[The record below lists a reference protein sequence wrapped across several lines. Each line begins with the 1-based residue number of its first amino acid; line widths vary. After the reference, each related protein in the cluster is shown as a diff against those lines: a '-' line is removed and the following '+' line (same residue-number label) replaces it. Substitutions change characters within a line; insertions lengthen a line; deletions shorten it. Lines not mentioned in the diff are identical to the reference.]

1 MVSEIDSHRWDFDT
15 NGFRLGC
22 LERHSRFPSP
32 SICQNDSMT
41 VRELREKYL
50 RFFESKGHTIHD
62 SGSLI
67 PVDVTGRLDE
77 TLLFNG
83 AGMVQFKPYFLG
95 IATPPNKRLVTAQKC
110 VRTGDIDEVGDD
122 SHLTFFEMLGNFSF
136 GDYFKEEAIAYSWE
150 FLTGKDWL
158 GLDPKRLSF
167 TIFEDDEVAYEAWSK
182 HLKSVG
188 IDPSTRIMR
197 MSEETNYWPPFSV
210 SKGSPGPCGPN
221 SEMFYWTN
229 PETVP
234 GVNVGDYDRDR
245 WIADDEARN
254 WLEIWND
261 VFIQYDWQGKLR
273 NPERPSDGWVKS
285 SMPNLPFASIDTG
298 MGMERTVAVLAGKTT
313 VYDTDA
319 FLPILEKIDGLRRSE
334 EPSSLGEAGK
344 RSEPGEGFTETPP
357 SPAPSSLD
365 EEGVKTAKRIIADH
379 IRTSCFCIADGVMP
393 ANNGRGYV
401 LRRLIRRAVLKG
413 QRALGF
419 NDLFMHKVA
428 EAVFD
433 TFGGH
438 YTELIARR
446 SIIEETLK
454 SEEALFRR
462 TLERGATKLEEELR
476 GDFYHEVQT
485 LLPLVKDL
493 VDQDDI
499 NITGKEEF
507 LGKYSILE
515 SLPREILTQGVSAW
529 LPLVFPNL
537 SSVGRSKEFVLSV
550 LKRYDSSQ
558 IQVLLTGKQLSAGLW
573 TKILSSLENLTLS
586 GENAFSLYDTYGF
599 PLEITQELCAE
610 AGFAVNLDG
619 YEAAMKEAQERS
631 RGAQG
636 EKSAYGGMSSEN
648 EQATPDA
655 PAETTFTGYQNTQG
669 TATLVRVRP
678 VSEGKYRVA
687 LDQSP
692 FYAES
697 GGQTGDTGE
706 IRVNG
711 NLLIVEN
718 TTKSQGTWWHEVIG
732 QDVESLLG
740 KSVNAHVDAL
750 RRARIKRNHTATHLL
765 QAALRKVL
773 GTTVTQAGSYVGPDN
788 LRFDFTHSKA
798 MTAQEIAEVEQIVN
812 DEILK
817 NIDVTTYVDLPINEA
832 RARGAMA
839 LFGEKYGDKVRMVE
853 VGEFSRELC
862 GGIHVRTTGEIGLFK
877 IVSESSAAS
886 GVRRIEAITG
896 EGAYEFVRE
905 ETEAIK
911 QAATLLKASPKDL
924 VAAVERTLE
933 QLKDERK
940 KREKA
945 EMAAMSGGA
954 GGSDTKDVNG
964 VTLWVKN
971 FGDADQK
978 VAAQAIDA
986 EANGKPNQVT
996 IGVVVSDKVTFIG
1009 KVGEAAVAKGA
1020 HAGNLLRELAK
1031 IAGGGGGGRADF
1043 ATAGGKDPA
1052 KVDEAL
1058 AAVEGLLSAQVGG

>member
-1 MVSEIDSHRWDFDT
+1 
-15 NGFRLGC
+15 
-22 LERHSRFPSP
+22 
-32 SICQNDSMT
+32 MT

-67 PVDVTGRLDE
+67 PYDVTGRLDE

-136 GDYFKEEAIAYSWE
+136 GDYFKREAIAYSWE
-150 FLTGKDWL
+150 FLTGKEWL

-167 TIFEDDEVAYEAWSK
+167 TIFEDDDLAYECWSE
-182 HLKSVG
+182 HISAAG
-188 IDPSTRIMR
+188 IDPTTRIMR
-197 MSEETNYWPPFSV
+197 LSEETNYWPPFSV

-229 PETVP
+229 PDTVP
-234 GVNVGDYDRDR
+234 GTQAGDYSREQ

-261 VFIQYDWQGKLR
+261 VFIQFDWQGHLK
-273 NPERPSDGWVKS
+273 NPERPSDGWQKTG
-285 SMPNLPFASIDTG
+285 MPNLPFMSIDTG
-298 MGMERTVAVLAGKTT
+298 MGLERTVAVLEGKSS

-319 FLPILEKIDGLRRSE
+319 FLPILAKIDALRKAN
-334 EPSSLGEAGK
+334 EPSPGSSLTGLSQGRGSLAGSTTNTGGVPSPDTSPDGEVGEPNP
-344 RSEPGEGFTETPP
+344 SNQSNLLGEPGEVVGGTPP
-357 SPAPSSLD
+357 SPTPSLPE

-379 IRTSCFCIADGVMP
+379 IRTSCFCIADGVLP

-413 QRALGF
+413 QRVLGF
-419 NDLFMHKVA
+419 NDLFMHEVA
-428 EAVFD
+428 EAVFEN
-433 TFGGH
+433 FGGH
-438 YTELIARR
+438 YKELIERR

-454 SEEALFRR
+454 NEEALFRR
-462 TLERGATKLEEELR
+462 TIVRGIEAFYEVLVDFVSSNSETQSKLGKTKEELVR
-476 GDFYHEVQT
+476 LYSKFPEKIDGSYEVSHRSIFPGDKAY
-485 LLPLVKDL
+485 
-493 VDQDDI
+493 
-499 NITGKEEF
+499 
-507 LGKYSILE
+507 Y
-515 SLPREILTQGVSAW
+515 
-529 LPLVFPNL
+529 
-537 SSVGRSKEFVLSV
+537 
-550 LKRYDSSQ
+550 
-558 IQVLLTGKQLSAGLW
+558 
-573 TKILSSLENLTLS
+573 
-586 GENAFSLYDTYGF
+586 LYDTFGF
-599 PLEITQELCAE
+599 PIEITCELAAE
-610 AGFAVNLDG
+610 NRFDVDMQG
-619 YEAAMKEAQERS
+619 YEKALIEAQERS

-636 EKSAYGGMSSEN
+636 EKSAYSGMSAEN
-648 EQATPDA
+648 EHATADA
-655 PAETTFTGYQNTQG
+655 PAETSFTGYQNTQG

-678 VSEGKYRVA
+678 VSQGKYRVA

-718 TTKSQGTWWHEVIG
+718 TTKSQGTWWHDVIG

-740 KSVNAHVDAL
+740 KEVQAHVDAQ

-773 GTTVTQAGSYVGPDN
+773 GTSVTQAGSYVGPDN
-788 LRFDFTHSKA
+788 LRFDFTHGKA
-798 MTAQEIAEVEQIVN
+798 MTHQEIAEVEQIVN

-817 NIDVTTYVDLPINEA
+817 NIDVTTYVDLPIDEA

-853 VGEFSRELC
+853 VGDFSKELC

-896 EGAYEFVRE
+896 EAAYEFVRE

-911 QAATLLKASPKDL
+911 QAANLLKASPKDL
-924 VAAVERTLE
+924 VQAVERALD

-940 KREKA
+940 KRERA

-954 GGSDTKDVNG
+954 GGSETKDING

-1009 KVGEAAVAKGA
+1009 KVGADAVAKGA

-1058 AAVEGLLSAQVGG
+1058 AAVEGLLAGQVG